1 MIDSA
6 SDQRTR
12 RRAATRL
19 ATVMVVLVALAALV
33 TALVIARTVTAPPSA
48 SSQPPDPAP
57 VPAEPGW
64 DITAEAE
71 LAEHPMLTLPVE
83 AAQPREL
90 TTQSAGLD
98 LTLPAPSTVVGRW
111 IQDGFPQT
119 PEGALAQLKV
129 LNETGARGGD
139 PTTYA
144 RAYTDTALPG
154 APTVAESG
162 LHTVLSRFR
171 NRAGIPAG
179 QPKPGLTVTYDVTHG
194 LIKGSTDGGR
204 YVVVCTLGQ
213 LTFDLQGTSTSF
225 GVGDCQAMRWTG
237 TAWRISPGARAA
249 YAPSAWPGSLD
260 SVKAGYRALAGGAR

>member
-1 MIDSA
+1 MIDPA
-6 SDQRTR
+6 ADQRTR

-19 ATVMVVLVALAALV
+19 ATVLLVVVALAALV
-33 TALVIARTVTAPPSA
+33 TALVIARAATTPPPA
-48 SSQPPDPAP
+48 TTPPMAH
-57 VPAEPGW
+57 VPIPPELGW
-64 DITAEAE
+64 DLAAEAE
-71 LAEHPMLTLPVE
+71 IAERPMLTLPVE

-90 TTQSAGLD
+90 TTQSAGPD

-111 IQDGFPQT
+111 IPEGFPQT
-119 PEGALAQLKV
+119 PEGALAQLKA
-129 LNETGARGGD
+129 LNETGTRGGD

-144 RAYTDTALPG
+144 RAYNETALSG
-154 APTVAESG
+154 APAVVDSG

-171 NRAGIPAG
+171 TRANIPVG
-179 QPKPGLTVTYDVTHG
+179 EPKPGLAVTYDVTHG

-213 LTFDLQGTSTSF
+213 LTFDFESRTTSF

-249 YAPSAWPGSLD
+249 YASSAWPGSLD
-260 SVKAGYRALAGGAR
+260 SVKAGYRALAGGGR